1 MMKMEMRLQKSQ
13 VSLPLTLEMSANGSF
28 DRSLYSEAGYTNYE
42 AILIGGC
49 GGESGQAFGNT
60 AQTIVQHR
68 NGGGGGGSLRLKG
81 KLADLP
87 PVTPIT
93 VGSGG
98 PNGTDSTTRGQAGA
112 GGKGG
117 DTVFNGHTAFGGG
130 GGGGANWSISSTGS
144 IIFLDTRGE
153 GGQGGSNHVNL
164 GAAGYGAV
172 SAAKSGFTDQDGNNI
187 DNGDPA
193 GAGTYVVASPQPDI
207 IGGGR
212 GGGGGTGAV
221 DFNGNLGNP
230 KSGADGSSADPGS
243 ATYGSTASVVSAINA
258 AATIAA
264 VATALAPIGSFYGCN
279 FSLKTTTNGATTG
292 VGWTAMT
299 SADLAR
305 VKSVAIYYAEE
316 FAKYPKAFVL
326 ASGLIDVALAKTI
339 SFNGV
344 QSGGSTGGA
353 FSWQQSLYM
362 ALPDNASTDA
372 DNLRRVIHHE
382 FWHIVDGA
390 FASTKNNQE
399 TQWRAANGSG
409 YLYKEEGGTARPNL
423 ADGHPLGFIDD
434 YAQTNYAED
443 RAQIHSALMA
453 EPRYSLLKGWMA
465 NDPGL
470 TTKVNLIKTMSAQ
483 INSYMSGS
491 YWDNM
496 NAGITVGAGNVTCPG
511 NAPGTNKGGGGG
523 GANAGV
529 IVGGSSFYGVA
540 GGDHLSK
547 GGFALKIS

>member
-13 VSLPLTLEMSANGSF
+13 VSLPLTLEMGANGAF
-28 DRSLYSEAGYTNYE
+28 DRSLYSEAGYTDYE
-42 AILIGGC
+42 AILIGAC
-49 GGESGQAFGNT
+49 GGESGEAYGNS
-60 AQTIVQHR
+60 AQTIIQR
-68 NGGGGGGSLRLKG
+68 KNAGGGGGSLRLKG
-81 KLADLP
+81 KLASLP
-87 PVTPIT
+87 AVTPVT

-98 PNGTDSTTRGQAGA
+98 TNGADSGTRSKAGD

-117 DTVFNGHTAFGGG
+117 DTTFDGHIAYGGG
-130 GGGGANWSISSTGS
+130 GGGGGNWSITQFGS
-144 IIFLDTRGE
+144 QIFLDVRGE
-153 GGQGGSNHVNL
+153 GGFGGGNNANLGTGGS
-164 GAAGYGAV
+164 GAV
-172 SAAKSGFTDQDGNNI
+172 SGAKSGTADANGTAIDG
-187 DNGDPA
+187 GDPPVN
-193 GAGTYVVASPQPDI
+193 GTYVVGSPQFEV

-221 DFNGNLGNP
+221 DFNDQGTP

-243 ATYGSTASVVSAINA
+243 ATYGSTTSVVSAINA
-258 AATIAA
+258 AGTIAG
-264 VATALAPIGSFYGCN
+264 VASALAPVGSFYGCT
-279 FSLKTTTNGATTG
+279 FSLKTTANSTSTG
-292 VGWTAMT
+292 VGWTALV
-299 SADLAR
+299 AGDLAL
-305 VKSVAIYYAEE
+305 VKTMATYYAQE

-326 ASGLIDVALAKTI
+326 ASGLNEVALAKTI
-339 SFNGV
+339 TYNGSV
-344 QSGGSTGGA
+344 FAGSTGGA
-353 FSWQQSLYM
+353 FAFQQSLYES
-362 ALPDNASTDA
+362 LPDTAATDA
-372 DNLRRVIHHE
+372 DNWRRVIHHE
-382 FWHIVDGA
+382 FWHVVDGSFSA
-390 FASTKNNQE
+390 TKNNQE

-409 YLYKEEGGTARPNL
+409 YLYTEEGGTARANL
-423 ADGHPLGFIDD
+423 ADGHPLGFIDA

-453 EPRYSLLKGWMA
+453 EPRYTQLKGWMS

-483 INSYMSGS
+483 INSFMSGS

-529 IVGGSSFYGVA
+529 IVGGTSYYGVS
-540 GGDHLSK
+540 GGAHASK

>member
-13 VSLPLTLEMSANGSF
+13 VSLPLTLEVSANGAF
-28 DRSLYSEAGYTNYE
+28 DRSLYSEVGYTDYE
-42 AILIGGC
+42 ALLVGGC

-60 AQTIVQHR
+60 AQTIIQHK

-81 KLADLP
+81 KLSDLP
-87 PVTPIT
+87 AITPYT

-98 PNGTDSTTRGQAGA
+98 ANGADSGNRGQAGA

-130 GGGGANWSISSTGS
+130 GGGGGNWSISTVGDL
-144 IIFLDTRGE
+144 IFLDIRGE
-153 GGQGGSNHVNL
+153 GGQGGGNHVNL
-164 GAAGYGAV
+164 GAAGFGAV
-172 SAAKSGFTDQDGNNI
+172 SAAKSGFTDQDGSNV
-187 DNGDPA
+187 DGGDPA
-193 GAGTYVVASPQPDI
+193 GAGTYVVASPQPDV

-212 GGGGGTGAV
+212 GGGGGTGSV
-221 DFNGNLGNP
+221 DFNGNKGTP
-230 KSGADGSSADPGS
+230 KAGAAGSSSDPGS

-258 AATIAA
+258 AGTIAA
-264 VATALAPIGSFYGCN
+264 VTTALAPVGSFYGCT
-279 FSLKTTTNGATTG
+279 FSLKTTSSVTSSGP
-292 VGWTAMT
+292 GWTALT
-299 SADLAR
+299 AGDLAL
-305 VKSVAIYYAEE
+305 VKSMAIYYAQE

-326 ASGLIDVALAKTI
+326 ASGLDSVILAKTI

-353 FSWQQSLYM
+353 YSYQLFMYM
-362 ALPDNASTDA
+362 ALPDNTSTDA

-382 FWHIVDGA
+382 FWHVVDGT
-390 FASTKNNQE
+390 FSSTKNNQE
-399 TQWRAANGSG
+399 TSWRSANGSG

-496 NAGITVGAGNVTCPG
+496 NAGITIGAGNITCPG
-511 NAPGTNKGGGGG
+511 NDPGTDKGGGGG

-540 GGDHLSK
+540 GGTHASK
-547 GGFALKIS
+547 GGFAIKIS